1 MGGPRPLAVALGIG
15 FGIAVARTQENIE
28 PVMQETARKTSTWLR
43 VLVACAAGIAG
54 HAVAGRAAAVPG
66 NLQAPVTNITADV
79 YGLHEYVMILV
90 VLIFVGVF
98 GAMFYSVYA
107 HRKDKGRKAA
117 PFHKSTAVEI
127 VWTAIPLVILVML
140 AWPATKVVIAQSDAA
155 RLGVTVDDGAA
166 HSLHQRKTGEIIL
179 TAEIKARR
187 N

>member
-1 MGGPRPLAVALGIG
+1 MGGLRPLAVALGIG
-15 FGIAVARTQENIE
+15 FGTAVARTQENIE
-28 PVMQETARKTSTWLR
+28 PVMQETASKASTWIR
-43 VLVACAAGIAG
+43 ALVACATGIAG
-54 HAVAGRAAAVPG
+54 LAVAAPAPAVPG
-66 NLQAPVTNITADV
+66 NLRAPMTNIAADV

-117 PFHKSTAVEI
+117 QFHESTAIEI

-140 AWPATKVVIAQSDAA
+140 AWPATKVVIAQTDSA
-155 RLGVTVDDGAA
+155 
-166 HSLHQRKTGEIIL
+166 KTGEIIR
-179 TAEIKARR
+179 TAEIKAPR

>member
-1 MGGPRPLAVALGIG
+1 MGGRRPLAVALGIG
-15 FGIAVARTQENIE
+15 FAVARTQEDIE
-28 PVMQETARKTSTWLR
+28 PVMQETARKTTTWVR
-43 VLVACAAGIAG
+43 VFVACAAG
-54 HAVAGRAAAVPG
+54 VAGLAAVGRALAVPR
-66 NLQAPVTNITADV
+66 NLQAPVTNITAGV

-107 HRKDKGRKAA
+107 HRKDRGRNAA

-140 AWPATKVVIAQSDAA
+140 TWPATKVVIAQTDSA
-155 RLGVTVDDGAA
+155 
-166 HSLHQRKTGEIIL
+166 KTGEVIR
-179 TAEIKARR
+179 TADIRARR